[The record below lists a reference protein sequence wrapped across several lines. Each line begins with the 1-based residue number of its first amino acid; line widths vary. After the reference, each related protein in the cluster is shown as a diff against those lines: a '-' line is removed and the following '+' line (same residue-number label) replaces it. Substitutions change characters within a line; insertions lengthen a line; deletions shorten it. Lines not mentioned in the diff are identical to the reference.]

1 MLMNKNQEQNPVV
14 LFGHIFIFD
23 EVSNYS
29 IAMYEKI
36 QITVLT
42 CIVLLTVLAN

>member
-23 EVSNYS
+23 EVSNYI
-29 IAMYEKI
+29 IAMYEKFKL
-36 QITVLT
+36 QF
-42 CIVLLTVLAN
+42 